1 MAHALLSHECHT
13 LVNGLFRPRNDDVSF
28 HDVPHGRCGRCFAL
42 ENDIPRVVSF
52 GDDANELVAI
62 HHDHRSNV
70 FLSHFRDGIE
80 DSSIRVNRPYFA
92 ALLIKQLPDRRHLHP
107 PSATCL
113 GEILADR
120 LRVPVERANPIKN
133 IKVKDGVFDA
143 LPMDEV
149 VPLLMLPVGLA
160 LRQA

>member
-1 MAHALLSHECHT
+1 MATS
-13 LVNGLFRPRNDDVSF
+13 GGGSR
-28 HDVPHGRCGRCFAL
+28 
-42 ENDIPRVVSF
+42 IP
-52 GDDANELVAI
+52 G
-62 HHDHRSNV
+62 
-70 FLSHFRDGIE
+70 
-80 DSSIRVNRPYFA
+80 
-92 ALLIKQLPDRRHLHP
+92 
-107 PSATCL
+107 L

-120 LRVPVERANPIKN
+120 LRIPVERANPIKN